1 MERKN
6 TVFLTIIAVATLLI
20 AVIGATFAYFSVI
33 ITGNES
39 ATSTIIR
46 TANIKITYTAG
57 TNINLTSA
65 SPGDTANLTFSVAN
79 EGDREL
85 SYKVKWTDVANT
97 FGSLVGEVSGV
108 AEELY
113 YTVNVVDN
121 NSNSVYTLSRTTAPS
136 TNGYINLNS
145 GNAITIAGGVTHNY
159 TLTMT
164 FEETSSAQ
172 NYNQGRTFTGAVDI
186 ELAGNNYYSTDDVYS
201 GE

>member
-6 TVFLTIIAVATLLI
+6 TVFLTIIAVATLLV

-33 ITGNES
+33 ITGNET

-57 TNINLTSA
+57 TNISLTSA

-85 SYKVKWTDVANT
+85 SYKVKWTDVTNT
-97 FGSLVGEVSGV
+97 FGSTIGEVTGV
-108 AEELY
+108 PEELY

-136 TNGYINLNS
+136 ANGYINLNS

-186 ELAGNNYYSTDDVYS
+186 ELAGNNYYSTDDIYS